1 MSFNFIQKR
10 MAYLDTY
17 MQGIDNSYAQKLRQI
32 DKKDSAGFEEILNN
46 KLGPKKDVAQAK
58 PQAKTV
64 LKAKVIKD
72 DFSRLPGDFEEFIA
86 ATAKELS
93 YEYDV
98 KIDSNLVKSVIKQES
113 GFNPK
118 AKSHAGAEGLMQL
131 MPQTAKGLGVFNSD
145 NPYQNVRGGI
155 TYLAQQ
161 LKRFDGNIQKALA
174 AYNAGPNA
182 VEKYQ
187 GIPPYPETQNYVES
201 IMKDYLAR
209 EDYQSFDLI
218 G

>member
-1 MSFNFIQKR
+1 MSMNFIHKR
-10 MAYLDTY
+10 MAYLDSY
-17 MQGIDNSYAQKLRQI
+17 LQGIDNSYAQKLNGTR
-32 DKKDSAGFEEILNN
+32 KTDSAGFEDILNQ
-46 KLGPKKDVAQAK
+46 KLGPKKTQ
-58 PQAKTV
+58 KTQV
-64 LKAKVIKD
+64 NQTKTTLKGKVIKD
-72 DFSRLPGDFEEFIA
+72 DFSRLPADFEEFIS

-93 YEYDV
+93 HEYDV
-98 KIDSNLVKSVIKQES
+98 QLDSNLVKSVIKQES

-118 AKSHAGAEGLMQL
+118 AKSHAGAQGLMQL
-131 MPQTAKGLGVFNSD
+131 MPQTAKSLGVFNSD

-161 LKRFDGNIQKALA
+161 LKKFDGNVQKALA

-182 VEKYQ
+182 VEKYN

-209 EDYQSFDLI
+209 ENYQSFDLI

>member
-1 MSFNFIQKR
+1 MSYNFIQKR

-17 MQGIDNSYAQKLRQI
+17 MQGIDNAYAQKLRQI

-46 KLGPKKDVAQAK
+46 KLGPKKEVTQAK
-58 PQAKTV
+58 PQARTV

-72 DFSRLPGDFEEFIA
+72 DFSRLPDDFEEFIA

-98 KIDSNLVKSVIKQES
+98 QIDSNLVKSVIKQES

-118 AKSHAGAEGLMQL
+118 AKSHAGAQGLMQL
-131 MPQTAKGLGVFNSD
+131 MPQTAKGLGVFNSN

-161 LKRFDGNIQKALA
+161 LKRFDGNVQKALA

-187 GIPPYPETQNYVES
+187 GIPPYPETQNYVEN